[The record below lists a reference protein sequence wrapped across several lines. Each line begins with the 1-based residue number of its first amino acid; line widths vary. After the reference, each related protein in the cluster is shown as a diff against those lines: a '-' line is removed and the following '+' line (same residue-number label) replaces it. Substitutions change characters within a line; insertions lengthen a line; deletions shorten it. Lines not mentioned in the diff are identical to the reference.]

1 MDEVWVQKLEVT
13 LELELQAKNV
23 NLQIKLE
30 KLY

>member
-13 LELELQAKNV
+13 LELEKKKKNV

>member
-13 LELELQAKNV
+13 LELELEAKNV